1 MRTYPNLNQREER
14 VMMEKP
20 EELKLLDEKGYRI
33 DGRKKYELR
42 KIDMKI
48 GVLKNANGSAYV
60 EWGKNKI
67 LAAVYGPREIHPKHL
82 QRSDRAILR
91 VRYNM
96 APFSVE
102 ERKKPGPD
110 RRSVEISK
118 VIRGAL
124 EPALILELFP
134 RTSIDVFIEVLQ
146 ADAGTRVAG
155 IVAASLALAD
165 AGIPMK
171 DLVSACAAGKIE
183 DELVLDLNKEEDNYG
198 SADVPVAIMPI
209 KNDITLLQMDGYLTK
224 EEFLEAV
231 KLAIKGAKAVYQKQ
245 REALKEKYLNIISEE
260 E

>member
-1 MRTYPNLNQREER
+1 
-14 VMMEKP
+14 MMEKP
-20 EELKLLDEKGYRI
+20 KELKLIDENGYRI

-42 KIDMKI
+42 KIKMEI
-48 GVLKNANGSAYV
+48 GVLKSADGSAYV

-67 LAAVYGPREIHPKHL
+67 LTAVYGPREIHPKHL
-82 QRSDRAILR
+82 QRPDRAILR

-124 EPALILELFP
+124 EPALVLELFP
-134 RTSIDVFIEVLQ
+134 RTAVDVFIEVLQ

-171 DLVSACAAGKIE
+171 DLVAACAAGKIE
-183 DELVLDLNKEEDNYG
+183 GELVLDLNKEEDNYG
-198 SADVPVAIMPI
+198 EADVPVAIMPI
-209 KNDITLLQMDGYLTK
+209 KNDITLLQMDGYISK
-224 EEFLEAV
+224 EEFVEAV
-231 KLAIKGAKAVYQKQ
+231 RLAIKGAKAVYQKQ
-245 REALKEKYLNIISEE
+245 REALKEKYIRIVEE

>member
-1 MRTYPNLNQREER
+1 MGR
-14 VMMEKP
+14 P
-20 EELKLLDEKGYRI
+20 EGLKLIDENGRRI

-42 KIDMKI
+42 PIKMEV
-48 GVLKNANGSAYV
+48 GVLKNADGSAYV

-67 LAAVYGPREIHPKHL
+67 LAAVYGPREIHLKHL
-82 QRSDRAILR
+82 QRAERAILR
-91 VRYNM
+91 VRYSM

-124 EPALILELFP
+124 EPALILEMFP
-134 RTSIDVFIEVLQ
+134 RTSIDIFIEVLQ

-155 IVAASLALAD
+155 VTAASLALAD

-171 DLVSACAAGKIE
+171 DLVAACAAGKVEGEI
-183 DELVLDLNKEEDNYG
+183 VLDLNKEEDNYG
-198 SADVPVAIMPI
+198 EADVPVAIMPI

-224 EEFLEAV
+224 DEFLEAV
-231 KLAIKGAKAVYQKQ
+231 RLAIKGAKAVYQKQ
-245 REALKEKYLNIISEE
+245 REALRLKYLKIAEE
-260 E
+260 VEGGE

>member
-1 MRTYPNLNQREER
+1 
-14 VMMEKP
+14 MMEKP
-20 EELKLLDEKGYRI
+20 KELKLINENGYRI

-42 KIDMKI
+42 KIKMEI
-48 GVLKNANGSAYV
+48 GVLKSADGSAYV

-67 LAAVYGPREIHPKHL
+67 LTAVYGPREIHPKHL
-82 QRSDRAILR
+82 QRPDRAILR

-124 EPALILELFP
+124 EPALVLELFP
-134 RTSIDVFIEVLQ
+134 RTAVDVFIEVLQ

-171 DLVSACAAGKIE
+171 DLVAACAAGKIE
-183 DELVLDLNKEEDNYG
+183 GELVLDLNKEEDNYG
-198 SADVPVAIMPI
+198 EADVPVAIMPI
-209 KNDITLLQMDGYLTK
+209 KNDITLLQMDGYISK
-224 EEFLEAV
+224 EEFVEAV
-231 KLAIKGAKAVYQKQ
+231 RLAIKGAKAVYQKQ
-245 REALKEKYLNIISEE
+245 REALKEKYLKIVEE

>member
-1 MRTYPNLNQREER
+1 
-14 VMMEKP
+14 MMGRP
-20 EELKLLDEKGYRI
+20 EGLKLIDENGKRV

-42 KIDMKI
+42 PLKMEV
-48 GVLKNANGSAYV
+48 GVLKNADGSAYV

-82 QRSDRAILR
+82 QRPDMAVLR

-124 EPALILELFP
+124 EPALILEMFP
-134 RTSIDVFIEVLQ
+134 RTVIDVFIEVLQ

-155 IVAASLALAD
+155 ITAASLALAD
-165 AGIPMK
+165 AGVPMK
-171 DLVSACAAGKIE
+171 DMVAACAAGKIDGE
-183 DELVLDLNKEEDNYG
+183 IVLDLNKDEDNYG
-198 SADVPVAIMPI
+198 EADVPVAIMPL

-224 EEFLEAV
+224 EEFMEAV

-245 REALKEKYLNIISEE
+245 RDALREKYLKIAEE
-260 E
+260 VDKNE

>member
-1 MRTYPNLNQREER
+1 
-14 VMMEKP
+14 MMEKP
-20 EELKLLDEKGYRI
+20 EELKLIDENGYRI

-42 KIDMKI
+42 KIKMEV
-48 GVLKNANGSAYV
+48 GVLKSADGSAYV
-60 EWGKNKI
+60 EWGKNKVM
-67 LAAVYGPREIHPKHL
+67 AAVYGPREIHPKHL
-82 QRSDRAILR
+82 QKPDKGILR

-124 EPALILELFP
+124 EPAVILELFP
-134 RTSIDVFIEVLQ
+134 RTSIDIFIEVLQ

-155 IVAASLALAD
+155 ITAASLALAD
-165 AGIPMK
+165 AGVPMK
-171 DLVSACAAGKIE
+171 DLVAACAAGKIE
-183 DELVLDLNKEEDNYG
+183 GEIVLDLNKEEDNYG
-198 SADVPVAIMPI
+198 EADIPVAIMPI

-245 REALKEKYLNIISEE
+245 RDALREKYLKIVEE
-260 E
+260 VGE

>member
-1 MRTYPNLNQREER
+1 
-14 VMMEKP
+14 MMGRP
-20 EELKLLDEKGYRI
+20 EGLKLIDENGRRV

-42 KIDMKI
+42 PIKMEV
-48 GVLKNANGSAYV
+48 GVLKNADGSAYV

-82 QRSDRAILR
+82 QRPDRGILR

-124 EPALILELFP
+124 EPALLLDAFP
-134 RTSIDVFIEVLQ
+134 RTAVDVFIEVLQ

-155 IVAASLALAD
+155 ITAASLALAD
-165 AGIPMK
+165 AGVPMR
-171 DLVSACAAGKIE
+171 DLVAACAAGKIDGE
-183 DELVLDLNKEEDNYG
+183 IVLDLNKDEDNYG
-198 SADVPVAIMPI
+198 ESDVPVAIMPL
-209 KNDITLLQMDGYLTK
+209 KNDITLLQMDGYLTR
-224 EEFLEAV
+224 EEFVEAV

-245 REALKEKYLNIISEE
+245 REALREKYLRIAEE
-260 E
+260 VAGNE

>member
-1 MRTYPNLNQREER
+1 
-14 VMMEKP
+14 MMGKP
-20 EELKLLDEKGYRI
+20 EGLKLIDENGYRL

-42 KIDMKI
+42 KIKMEV
-48 GVLKNANGSAYV
+48 GVLKSADGSAYV

-67 LAAVYGPREIHPKHL
+67 MAAIYGPREIHPKHL
-82 QRSDRAILR
+82 QKPDRAILR

-124 EPALILELFP
+124 EPAVILELFP
-134 RTSIDVFIEVLQ
+134 RTSIDIFIEVLQ

-155 IVAASLALAD
+155 ITAASLALAD

-171 DLVSACAAGKIE
+171 DLVAACAAGKIDGE
-183 DELVLDLNKEEDNYG
+183 IVLDLNKEEDNYG
-198 SADVPVAIMPI
+198 EADVPVAIMPI
-209 KNDITLLQMDGYLTK
+209 KNNITLLQMDGYLTR
-224 EEFLEAV
+224 EEFLEAA

-245 REALKEKYLNIISEE
+245 REALREKYLKIVEE
-260 E
+260 VGE

>member
-1 MRTYPNLNQREER
+1 
-14 VMMEKP
+14 MMGRP
-20 EELKLLDEKGYRI
+20 EGLKLIDENGRRV

-42 KIDMKI
+42 PIKMEVN
-48 GVLKNANGSAYV
+48 VLKNADGSAYV
-60 EWGKNKI
+60 EWGKNKV

-82 QRSDRAILR
+82 QRPDKAILR

-124 EPALILELFP
+124 EPALILEMFP

-155 IVAASLALAD
+155 ITAASLALAD
-165 AGIPMK
+165 AGIPMR
-171 DLVSACAAGKIE
+171 DLVAACAAGKIDGE
-183 DELVLDLNKEEDNYG
+183 IVLDLNKDEDNYG
-198 SADVPVAIMPI
+198 ESDIPVAIMPL

-224 EEFLEAV
+224 EEFVEAV
-231 KLAIKGAKAVYQKQ
+231 RLAIKGAKAVYQKQ
-245 REALKEKYLNIISEE
+245 REALREKYLAVAQEVAGNE
-260 E
+260 